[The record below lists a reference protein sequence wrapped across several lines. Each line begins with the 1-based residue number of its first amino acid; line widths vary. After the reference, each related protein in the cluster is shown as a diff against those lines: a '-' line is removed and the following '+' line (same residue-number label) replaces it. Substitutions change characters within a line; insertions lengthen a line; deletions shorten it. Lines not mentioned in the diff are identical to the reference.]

1 MKFDDASWHTEGDFP
16 EGLPPE
22 AGATHIGMFLTWLI
36 RAQHLSDE
44 VFADAPEDIFAVQAG
59 TMSGAEFLL
68 TWFDG
73 QLGDAVLSKT
83 GADFAMAYY
92 EGAGGDV
99 TFLSD
104 YAEAFSDVPGI
115 DTLYKVPDTQE
126 SYDRIGPMISYR
138 YEQWLHD
145 GRPAFLS

>member
-1 MKFDDASWHTEGDFP
+1 MKFDDASWHSEGDFP
-16 EGLPPE
+16 ADLPPE
-22 AGATHIGMFLTWLI
+22 AGATHIGIFLTWLI
-36 RAQHLSDE
+36 RGQHLSDE
-44 VFADAPEDIFAVQAG
+44 VFAEAEDDIFAVQAG

-73 QLGDAVLSKT
+73 QLGDAVLSRT

-92 EGAGGDV
+92 EGAGGEV

-104 YAEAFSDVPGI
+104 YAEAFSAVPEI

-126 SYDRIGPMISYR
+126 SYDLVASVISYR
-138 YEQWLHD
+138 FEQWLHA
-145 GRPAFLS
+145 GRPPFLS

>member
-1 MKFDDASWHTEGDFP
+1 MKFDDASWHSEGDFP
-16 EGLPPE
+16 ADLPPE
-22 AGATHIGMFLTWLI
+22 AGATHIGIFLTWLI
-36 RAQHLSDE
+36 RGQHLSDE
-44 VFADAPEDIFAVQAG
+44 VFAEAEDDIFAVQAG

-73 QLGDAVLSKT
+73 QLGDAVLSRT

-92 EGAGGDV
+92 EGAGGEV

-104 YAEAFSDVPGI
+104 YAEAFSSVPEI

-126 SYDRIGPMISYR
+126 SYDLVASVISYR
-138 YEQWLHD
+138 FEQWLHA
-145 GRPAFLS
+145 GRPPFLS